1 MILVP
6 GGAIGALLKSYLP
19 SMCVDAE
26 SLGLILDVLNMF
38 IVITACGNN
47 LSDRCIGNDSS
58 VEQSPAIKWSLN
70 DLIALSADFHLW
82 LYGGTN

>member
-1 MILVP
+1 MGV
-6 GGAIGALLKSYLP
+6 A
-19 SMCVDAE
+19 AE

-38 IVITACGNN
+38 NVMTACGNN
-47 LSDRCIGNDSS
+47 LSRKYIGNDLS

-70 DLIALSADFHLW
+70 DLIALLAEFRIW